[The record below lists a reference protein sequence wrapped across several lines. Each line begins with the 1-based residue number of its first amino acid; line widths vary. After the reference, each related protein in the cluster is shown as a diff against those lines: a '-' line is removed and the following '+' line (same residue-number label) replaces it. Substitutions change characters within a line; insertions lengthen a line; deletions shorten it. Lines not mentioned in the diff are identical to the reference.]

1 MYNMACSDLVA
12 SSMIHPGRWKTAVSD
27 PDQTPEGVVP
37 QSHQRYSTLECGLF
51 YVSVNFAGSWKPL
64 WKVVAGSVSL
74 FILVLSGCGR
84 PWSRQKTSKLFPRLE
99 TSWSGMF
106 WLSRCRCPSTDQTGA
121 GVLVRSWKWRTSR
134 LLASL
139 SSTLPVLPLFV

>member
-37 QSHQRYSTLECGLF
+37 QSHQWYSTLECGVF
-51 YVSVNFAGSWKPL
+51 YVSVNLAGSWKPL

-84 PWSRQKTSKLFPRLE
+84 PWSRQKISELFPGVE

-106 WLSRCRCPSTDQTGA
+106 WLSRCRCSPTDQTGA
-121 GVLVRSWKWRTSR
+121 GVLVVSCKGHTCW
-134 LLASL
+134 LLVSP
-139 SSTLPVLPLFV
+139 SSTLPVLPLFI